1 MDTNFLQFEIFL
13 YLAKINNNFF
23 HLQPFCGQETIGW
36 YSLDIFQRAQVNV
49 NNYLLSILLQASTL
63 IGYMIAACL
72 IPRVKRRKQ
81 FLLSCAFMGV
91 SQVLLGFSLQFTVS
105 NNLLIKCN
113 KI

>member
-1 MDTNFLQFEIFL
+1 M
-13 YLAKINNNFF
+13 
-23 HLQPFCGQETIGW
+23 
-36 YSLDIFQRAQVNV
+36 NV

-91 SQVLLGFSLQFTVS
+91 SQVLLGFSLKFTVS
-105 NNLLIKCN
+105 NNLVMKCYNVDILNENFRKVNVNCKIKLDRYFYLFVSWQSVLDMDLV
-113 KI
+113 